1 MRKIVAYILTLI
13 WMVSCACSANADA
26 EEMDE
31 RLSAVTAL
39 VKQRCGISDRY
50 TEFYGEGSANGE
62 KMRWYL
68 NWYDEQ
74 GSLSV
79 TCDED
84 GFPYLY
90 YVSEDSWNEYDP
102 YYAPSVP
109 RYDLET
115 CRSAAEAFLRSVLR
129 EGESYR
135 LHESAQTLSVHG
147 AADVTFSGVIT
158 RADLDTDTGFSMQV
172 NPETTEVSSFWR
184 DDQWTP
190 ISREDAADAEILD
203 AQSAEKILEN
213 AIRME
218 LEYVLDSESNA
229 VLQYLPK
236 SDGNYTLRAVT
247 GELHDWNAS
256 TENEAREYES
266 AADGAMSAQTV
277 MSGELTDAEI
287 AGSEKLKGALTQEQL
302 DEVVRAMTELG
313 ITDAY
318 TLRNVRYNARDERV
332 TATLRY
338 IATAEDAESYAALL
352 GMNTDEAKFA
362 AEAGTTTIY
371 RNVTVDAMTGALI
384 SCYAY
389 GGEVYGVSSAEF
401 ADEDAFACAQEIAD
415 NFIGQYA
422 PDYAAQ
428 LRVERMDSQS
438 SSEVYRP
445 RIEMRLTRV
454 ENDIPF
460 RQDGA
465 NITIN
470 VRTGTVDSYSL
481 EWTDGMTFESPEGV
495 VGEAAAYAVYC
506 EAMNARLCWHAIPVS
521 YENYEQQYE
530 MALCYDL
537 ASEPRITAIHAKDG
551 AAIADD
557 ATVQSYDY
565 SDETGTAANQLAAYG
580 VGIPGENFMPEQLI
594 TWREAAALLVQL
606 DGTDAWSLDD
616 EMLILYA
623 RNNRINVDQAMLESY
638 VTRGDF
644 VKTLLDMSGYGRAAA
659 VSGAYRADFTD
670 ADALGEMLGY
680 AALAEAM
687 QIIAPDENGAFSGE
701 TELTRAQAVEMIW
714 RFINR

>member
-1 MRKIVAYILTLI
+1 MKKIVAYILALI
-13 WMVSCACSANADA
+13 WLVSCACSANADA

-31 RLSAVTAL
+31 RLRAVTAL
-39 VKQRCGISDRY
+39 VKERCCISDRY

-68 NWYDEQ
+68 NWSDEQ

-84 GFPYLY
+84 GFPYSY
-90 YVSEDSWNEYDP
+90 YVSEESWNDYDP

-135 LHESAQTLSVHG
+135 LNESTQTLSVHS
-147 AADVTFSGVIT
+147 AANVTFSGIIT
-158 RADLDTDTGFSMQV
+158 RADLDTDTGFSVQV
-172 NPETTEVSSFWR
+172 NPETMVVSSFWR
-184 DDQWTP
+184 NDQWTS
-190 ISREDAADAEILD
+190 IIREDAADAEILD

-218 LEYVLDSESNA
+218 LEYVLDGESNA

-236 SDGNYTLRAVT
+236 ADGDYTLRAVT
-247 GELHDWNAS
+247 GELYDWNTS
-256 TENEAREYES
+256 EENEAREYAS
-266 AADGAMSAQTV
+266 AADGVMTAETV
-277 MSGELTDAEI
+277 MSAGLTDAEI

-302 DEVVRAMTELG
+302 DEAVRIMTEIG
-313 ITDAY
+313 VTDAY
-318 TLRNVRYNARDERV
+318 TMRNVRYSVQEERV

-338 IATAEDAESYAALL
+338 IVAAEDVKDYAVLL
-352 GMNTDEAKFA
+352 GMNTDEAKRA
-362 AEAGTTTIY
+362 AETGTTNLY

-389 GGEVYGVSSAEF
+389 GDEIYGINSDAL
-401 ADEDAFACAQEIAD
+401 ADEAAFARAKEIAD
-415 NFIGQYA
+415 AFLTKYVS
-422 PDYAAQ
+422 DYAAH
-428 LRVERMDSQS
+428 LCVERMDSQS

-445 RIEMRLTRV
+445 RIVMRFARV
-454 ENDIPF
+454 ENDVPF

-470 VRTGTVDSYSL
+470 VRTGMVDSYSL
-481 EWTDGMTFESPEGV
+481 EWTDGMTFETNDGV
-495 VGEAAAYAVYC
+495 IGEEAAYAAYC
-506 EAMNARLCWHAIPVS
+506 EAVSAKLCWHAIPVS

-530 MALCYDL
+530 MALCYGL
-537 ASEPRITAIHAKDG
+537 VAEPRTTAVGAKDG
-551 AAIADD
+551 AVIADKTD
-557 ATVQSYDY
+557 EQSYDY
-565 SDETGTAANQLAAYG
+565 SDVTGTAANQLAAYG
-580 VGIPGENFMPEQLI
+580 VGIPGERFMPEQLI

-606 DGTDAWSLDD
+606 DGTDAWSMDD

-659 VSGAYRADFTD
+659 ISGAYHADFTD
-670 ADALGEMLGY
+670 AEMLGEMLGY

-687 QIIAPDENGAFSGE
+687 QVATPDESGAFSAE
-701 TELTRAQAVEMIW
+701 AELTRAQAAEMIW